1 MTNQITPPGLLT
13 TTLAPADG
21 IFLREVR
28 KFLNIYGVCETSVVK
43 GPRKSAKPALDGF
56 PAPIRCSPSPFPE
69 YPSGSFVCPR
79 EGQGQAP
86 KKEGSSK
93 KRDTGR
99 PSLGRILF
107 RVMPFSLP
115 LPFPGFLTS
124 QGSGDQGEAPAAGAG
139 RCILVTYAG
148 SSRPR
153 GRDGITNRYGGDC
166 LPCTAGGEKEPP
178 PVLLVNGICPAM

>member
-43 GPRKSAKPALDGF
+43 GPRKSAKPVLDGF
-56 PAPIRCSPSPFPE
+56 PSSFPSGVPLPIRFPE

-107 RVMPFSLP
+107 GVMAFSLP

-153 GRDGITNRYGGDC
+153 GRDGITNRYGGD
-166 LPCTAGGEKEPP
+166 
-178 PVLLVNGICPAM
+178 